1 MIVTELGSLQELADL
16 WGEGVM
22 VLVGLALFYLAIGRR
37 YEPLLLLPIGTG
49 IILVNIPFA
58 GLGAE
63 GGLLLQLKKIGL
75 DTQLFPLLMFLGLGA
90 LTDFSPLIQRPYMA
104 LLGAAAQ
111 LGIFGALLGAVLL
124 DFTLEEAGAVAIIG
138 GADGPTAIFV
148 STSLLEAPDLLGP
161 IAVSAYSYMA
171 MVPIIQPP
179 IMRLLTTQKERRV
192 RMEYR
197 ETPVPRLLL
206 ILFPLAVI
214 LLTAVM
220 APKAIPLIGM
230 LMFGS
235 LLRTSGV
242 VERLATSAQ
251 NEIINIITIL
261 LGLSVGGTMMAER
274 FLDWQTISVFVLG
287 LGAFCI
293 ATAGGLLFGKVM
305 HLFSRG
311 RVNPLL
317 GAAGVSAVPM
327 AARVVHRMGLEAD
340 PDNYLIM
347 HAMGPNAAGV
357 LGSAVAAG
365 VLLNFLG

>member
-1 MIVTELGSLQELADL
+1 MIVAELDSLQELADL

-22 VLVGLALFYLAIGRR
+22 VLLGLAMIYLAIGRR
-37 YEPLLLLPIGTG
+37 YEPLLLLPIGAG
-49 IILVNIPFA
+49 IIMVNIPFA
-58 GLGAE
+58 GLGDE
-63 GGLLLQLKKIGL
+63 GGLLFQLKKIGL

-90 LTDFSPLIQRPYMA
+90 ITDFSPLIQRPYMA

-124 DFTLEEAGAVAIIG
+124 GFTLEEAGAVAIIG

-148 STSLLEAPDLLGP
+148 STRLAPPELWGP

-171 MVPIIQPP
+171 LVPLIQPP

-192 RMEYR
+192 RMEYQ

-206 ILFPLAVI
+206 LLFPLAVV
-214 LLTAVM
+214 LVTTVM

-242 VERLATSAQ
+242 VERLANSAQ

-261 LGLSVGGTMMAER
+261 LGLSVGGTMAAER
-274 FLDWQTISVFVLG
+274 FLDPRTISVFVLG
-287 LGAFCI
+287 LGAFCV
-293 ATAGGLLFGKVM
+293 ATAGGILFGKVM
-305 HLFSRG
+305 HIFSRG
-311 RVNPLL
+311 RINPLL

-340 PDNYLIM
+340 PDNYLVM

>member
-1 MIVTELGSLQELADL
+1 LIIAEIESLQQLSEL
-16 WGEGVM
+16 WGEVFM
-22 VLVGLALFYLAIGRR
+22 IVVGLTMIYLAVGRR
-37 YEPLLLLPIGTG
+37 YEPLLLLPIGSG
-49 IILVNIPFA
+49 IILANIPFS
-58 GLGAE
+58 GVSAE
-63 GGLLLQLKKIGL
+63 GGFLLQLKKIGL

-90 LTDFSPLIQRPYMA
+90 LTDFSALIQRPYMA

-124 DFTLEEAGAVAIIG
+124 DFSLAEAGAIAIIG

-148 STSLLEAPDLLGP
+148 STKLAPPELWGP

-171 MVPIIQPP
+171 MVPLIQPP
-179 IMRLLTTQKERRV
+179 IIRLLTTKKERRV
-192 RMEYR
+192 KMEY
-197 ETPVPRLLL
+197 EEAPVARLHLLL
-206 ILFPLAVI
+206 FHLLVI
-214 LLTAVM
+214 LSTAVL
-220 APKAIPLIGM
+220 APKAVPLIGM

-242 VERLATSAQ
+242 VDRLAASAQ
-251 NEIINIITIL
+251 NEIINIVTIL
-261 LGLSVGGTMMAER
+261 LGLSVGGTMIAER
-274 FLDWQTISVFVLG
+274 FLDWRTLSVFALG
-287 LGAFCI
+287 LAAFAG
-293 ATAGGLLFGKVM
+293 ATAGGVVFGKVM
-305 HLFSRG
+305 YLVTRG
-311 RVNPLL
+311 RINPLL

-340 PDNYLIM
+340 PENYLLM